1 MTKEI
6 QKTLKEK
13 VTSLFSEVE
22 DDKKVRTR
30 NDYFFEIKKADK
42 INVLNLINK
51 ELEAFKV
58 AKDSV
63 KQGELLTKTRTNTI
77 TKEIK
82 EIKKLKQ
89 NLIPQIKEQKIKR
102 DELTLEQKT
111 KREQKEVKKYIK
123 ILMFMVKILRMY
135 SVFLLKSL
143 IRKASCIL

>member
-1 MTKEI
+1 MRTKKETKEI

-13 VTSLFSEVE
+13 VTSLFNEVE
-22 DDKKVRTR
+22 DDMKVRTR

-42 INVLNLINK
+42 INVLNRINK

-111 KREQKEVKKYIK
+111 KREQKEVKKYE
-123 ILMFMVKILRMY
+123 
-135 SVFLLKSL
+135 
-143 IRKASCIL
+143 